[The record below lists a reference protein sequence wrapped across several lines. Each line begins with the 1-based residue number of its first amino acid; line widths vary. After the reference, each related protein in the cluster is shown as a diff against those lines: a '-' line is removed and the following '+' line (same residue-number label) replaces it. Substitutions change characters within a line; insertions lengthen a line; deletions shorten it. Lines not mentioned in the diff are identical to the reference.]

1 MGMAQL
7 MGLPKPLPPGAQRGH
22 SSPAWRALQGL
33 LDTAGLPAA
42 LRDFADLPGHDPVL
56 PSSFAVGA
64 AAQASIAAAAL
75 AAVHLGCQRGAAPQ
89 TVTVDMRHA
98 ALECCNYF
106 LLDGQPVDISDKLT
120 GLYCCGDGGWVR
132 IHANFAHH
140 RDGAL
145 ALLGCPVGPDT
156 ERAQVAQALSVW
168 AAQDLEDAAG
178 KAGLVV
184 TKLRSFDEWDAHP
197 QGQAVA
203 RLPLLTVER
212 IGEAA
217 PIRLPSINDAAM
229 PLAGV
234 RVLDLTRILA
244 GPAGSRAL
252 AAYGAEVLMINAPHL
267 PNIRAIAEMSR
278 GKRSA
283 QLDLRDA
290 AGRAA
295 LYALLADAHVLMQ
308 GYRPGGLA
316 ALGAGPDE
324 CARLR
329 PGIVY
334 VSLSAYGHAGP
345 WAARR
350 GFDSLVQTA
359 SGFNH
364 AEQVAR
370 GAAAPQ
376 ALPMQI
382 LDYASGFLMAL
393 GAQAALLRQ
402 RQEGGS
408 WHVRVSLA
416 QTGQWLRSLPRVAR
430 GFDCAHP
437 GYDGVLETQASGF
450 GVLTA
455 VRPAAQFSRTPARY
469 AHRAERPGAHRPVW
483 LSL

>member
-1 MGMAQL
+1 MNTPVLAD
-7 MGLPKPLPPGAQRGH
+7 
-22 SSPAWRALQGL
+22 L
-33 LDTAGLPAA
+33 LNAAGLPAS
-42 LRDFADLPGHDPVL
+42 LLDLADLPGRDPVL

-64 AAQASIAAAAL
+64 AAQASIAASAL
-75 AAVHLGCQRGAAPQ
+75 AAVQLGQRRGASVQ
-89 TVTVDMRHA
+89 TVTVTIRHA
-98 ALECCNYF
+98 ALECCNHF
-106 LLDGQPVDISDKLT
+106 LLDGQPVDISDRLT
-120 GLYCCGDGGWVR
+120 GLYRCGDGGWVR

-145 ALLGCPVGPDT
+145 ALLGCPGGPDT
-156 ERAQVAQALSVW
+156 TREQVAKALSTW
-168 AAQDLEDAAG
+168 AAQDVEDAAG
-178 KAGLVV
+178 EAGLVV
-184 TKLRSFDEWDAHP
+184 TKLRSFAEWDAHP

-203 RLPLLTVER
+203 RLPLLTLER
-212 IGEAA
+212 IGDAA
-217 PIRLPSINDAAM
+217 PIRLPDIDDAAM
-229 PLAGV
+229 PLANV

-252 AAYGAEVLMINAPHL
+252 AAYGADVLMVNAPHL

-283 QLDLRDA
+283 QLDLRDE

-295 LYALLADAHVLMQ
+295 LHALLADAHVLMQ
-308 GYRPGGLA
+308 GYRPGALA

-334 VSLSAYGHAGP
+334 VSLSAYGHVGP

-359 SGFNH
+359 SGVNA
-364 AEQVAR
+364 AEQAAR
-370 GAAAPQ
+370 GTAAPQ

-402 RQEGGS
+402 REEGGS

-416 QTGQWLRSLPRVAR
+416 QTGQWLRSLPRVPQ

-437 GYDGVLETQASGF
+437 GYDGILETEPSGF
-450 GVLTA
+450 GTLTA

-469 AHRAERPGAHRPVW
+469 AHRAEPPGTHRPVW
-483 LSL
+483 LSHW